1 MFIMGSIHEKNAKKS
16 RDTTTFKQIY
26 VMKSRH
32 GWSVII
38 SLKNQIALRR
48 LNRKF
53 DDEKSG

>member
-1 MFIMGSIHEKNAKKS
+1 MGSIHEKNAKKS